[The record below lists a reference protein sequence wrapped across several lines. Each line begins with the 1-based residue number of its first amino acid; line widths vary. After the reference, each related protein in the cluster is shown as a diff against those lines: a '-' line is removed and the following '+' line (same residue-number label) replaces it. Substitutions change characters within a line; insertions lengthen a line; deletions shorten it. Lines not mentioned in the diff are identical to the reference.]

1 MLANGVRWSFIHK
14 NGAKTEFFRHFL
26 IVVNYKMDEKNKK

>member
-1 MLANGVRWSFIHK
+1 MVFAGVSFIK